1 MEKNLQYNPTRT
13 YRQLKWSID
22 KETDFLAELVVVWLS
37 PISKQKKK
45 KIQWQPRKPKR
56 KLIIREIRGKKT
68 N

>member
-45 KIQWQPRKPKR
+45 IQWQPRKPKR